1 MGRKS
6 YFSQPSTEG
15 PAEGWMGWLWV
26 DRKPAIPSTL
36 ENGFCVYHNK
46 KAFLPSRGEE
56 VTRLAQSNPSLKGD
70 SVLDPGILD
79 TENEGSW
86 GVGAVSGPCLTPHQY
101 QVGRAGQFSN
111 LVCLGLIPSK
121 SCVALAKSL
130 ALRDLFFF

>member
-46 KAFLPSRGEE
+46 KAFLPSGGEE
-56 VTRLAQSNPSLKGD
+56 VARLAQSNPSLKGD

-79 TENEGSW
+79 AENERSW
-86 GVGAVSGPCLTPHQY
+86 GVGRCLVPVSFLISTRWERQAVFQ
-101 QVGRAGQFSN
+101 
-111 LVCLGLIPSK
+111 LGS
-121 SCVALAKSL
+121 V
-130 ALRDLFFF
+130 

>member
-26 DRKPAIPSTL
+26 DRKSAIPSTL

-46 KAFLPSRGEE
+46 KAFLPSGGEE
-56 VTRLAQSNPSLKGD
+56 VARLAQSNPSLKGD

-79 TENEGSW
+79 AENEGSW
-86 GVGAVSGPCLTPHQY
+86 GWGGVWSLSHSSSVPGGK
-101 QVGRAGQFSN
+101 GRQFSS
-111 LVCLGLIPSK
+111 LGLSRSDPSMVT
-121 SCVALAKSL
+121 S
-130 ALRDLFFF
+130 